1 MNEVHLKKITAITLT
16 LGAIVWLILY
26 FIQGFE
32 PISFSS
38 LKSLFSGFTFI
49 GLFWAIYFRWAW
61 KWPYM
66 RNILYKPN
74 INGTWLGHFK
84 SNWRDDNGNLQP
96 QKKFVLVIRQTWLT
110 LSIKAFTE
118 IQKTNSHIESL
129 IFDDSKGTKILAY
142 LFSEKDNTSDG
153 DLRKGAAELDL
164 AEGDDLKILEGNFW
178 TLAGTNGFV
187 RVSCASS
194 KEQVDSFQMA
204 NVSWGN
210 ENSWVKIEG

>member
-1 MNEVHLKKITAITLT
+1 MNEVHLKKITAITLI
-16 LGAIVWLILY
+16 LGVIVWLILY
-26 FIQGFE
+26 FSQGFE

-38 LKSLFSGFTFI
+38 LKSLFSGFTVI
-49 GLFWAIYFRWAW
+49 GLFWALYFRWAW

-66 RNILYKPN
+66 RKILYKPN

-110 LSIKAFTE
+110 ISVKAFTE

-129 IFDDSKGTKILAY
+129 IFDDSNGTKILAY
-142 LFSEKDNTSDG
+142 LCSEKDNTSGG

-164 AEGDDLKILEGNFW
+164 TEGDDLKIFEGNFW
-178 TLAGTNGFV
+178 TLAGTKGFV

-194 KEQVDSFQMA
+194 KEHVDSFQLA
-204 NVSWGN
+204 NIAWGN
-210 ENSWVKIEG
+210 ENSWVEIES